1 MNIIR
6 QFFSDDMYD
15 WFGDHV
21 KRRKGMPVPLRWVFR
36 VIILAALGWSLAL
49 LTAKAL
55 HAQGPDSAK
64 VEGLSVRFAWP
75 SLSGADSAR
84 LTITD
89 LKTGRSYFNQR
100 VSTRTKTRAVTIPVR
115 IENGLTSYREVRR
128 VLAVTRDGVT
138 SVDTI
143 LFPRVASVVI
153 NPPVTPPD
161 TVVPAPPD
169 TGVVIG
175 DYIPDPSS
183 IAELPRVWLDS
194 RMPESTRSVPVTCST
209 LQAALNAAVDGD
221 KLTLPA
227 DAECVGHY
235 TYSGKRTN
243 VILTTATPL
252 PAEGVRVTPET
263 ARHFAAL
270 IASNSQPALDV
281 KAFASGL
288 RLVGLQF
295 RSADAT
301 KLTYMLV
308 SLGPVVHSLDSLAHD
323 LTLDR
328 VYMQG
333 HDSLQLQRCVA
344 ANAARV
350 VIVNSWLA
358 GCHYKGSDAQAVI
371 AWNSPGPFKIVNNY
385 LEGSG
390 ENVLFGGADPAIPGL
405 IASDIEFRQNW
416 LRKPDAWRD
425 STGFN
430 PWTEKLLFELK
441 SARRVLIEANVFE
454 NNWVD
459 AQTGYAIWFKS
470 ANQSGHC
477 DWCGTSDVI
486 IRYNQ
491 IRNTT
496 AGIAVTRGEAY
507 NGGTFDPVHRVDI
520 HDILMDSVGT
530 SGPTTAR
537 RLLYFAGP
545 MVGFSASHITSI
557 DGGNYHAVTLAGV
570 FDGGVIRDNLLTTGN
585 YGVLC
590 DGKGFG
596 TAALTNCFPTGTF
609 TGNVLV
615 GKAYSLSTFAVPTG
629 NTYPGALPY
638 TGPAGVDRAALM
650 QRLQGVAP

>member
-1 MNIIR
+1 MR
-6 QFFSDDMYD
+6 HELKMFWYD
-15 WFGDHV
+15 VKDWLRDHGPTWIPTWLAVAAMVVIVGILLSVCFGS
-21 KRRKGMPVPLRWVFR
+21 
-36 VIILAALGWSLAL
+36 A
-49 LTAKAL
+49 

-115 IENGLTSYREVRR
+115 IDNGITSYREVRR
-128 VLAVTRDGVT
+128 VLAVTRQGVT

-169 TGVVIG
+169 TGVVVAPPG
-175 DYIPDPSS
+175 DYTPEPSS
-183 IAELPRVWLDS
+183 VAELPRVWLDS
-194 RMPESTRSVPVTCST
+194 RMPQSTRSVPVTCST
-209 LQAALNAAVDGD
+209 LQAALDNAVDGD
-221 KLTLPA
+221 RLALPA
-227 DAECVGHY
+227 DAQCVGHY
-235 TYSGKRTN
+235 TYKSQRTN
-243 VILTTATPL
+243 VILTTATTL
-252 PAEGVRVTPET
+252 PAEGVRVSPGT
-263 ARHFAAL
+263 AQHFAAL
-270 IASNSQPALDV
+270 ITSNSQPALDV

-288 RLVGLQF
+288 RIVGLQF

-301 KLTYMLV
+301 TLTYMLV

-358 GCHYKGSDAQAVI
+358 GCHYKGSDAQAII
-371 AWNSPGPFKIVNNY
+371 AWNSPGPFTIVNNY

-425 STGFN
+425 STGYN
-430 PWTEKLLFELK
+430 PWTEKNIFELK
-441 SARRVLIEANVFE
+441 SARRVLIEGNVFE
-454 NNWVD
+454 GSWPD
-459 AQTGYAIWFKS
+459 GQTGYAVWIKS
-470 ANQSGHC
+470 ANQSGKC
-477 DWCGTSDVI
+477 DWCGSSDVI
-486 IRYNQ
+486 FRYNR
-491 IRNTT
+491 IANST

-507 NGGTFDPVHRVDI
+507 SGGTFDPVHNVDI
-520 HDILMDSVGT
+520 HDVLMDSVGT
-530 SGPTTAR
+530 SGTTTAR

-545 MVGFSASHITSI
+545 MVNFSASHITAI

-596 TAALTNCFPTGTF
+596 AAALANCFPTGTF

-615 GKAYSLSTFAVPTG
+615 GKAYSLSAFTVPAG
-629 NTYPGALPY
+629 NTYPASLPY
-638 TGPAGVDRAALM
+638 SGTAGVNRAELAK
-650 QRLQGVAP
+650 RLQGVTP